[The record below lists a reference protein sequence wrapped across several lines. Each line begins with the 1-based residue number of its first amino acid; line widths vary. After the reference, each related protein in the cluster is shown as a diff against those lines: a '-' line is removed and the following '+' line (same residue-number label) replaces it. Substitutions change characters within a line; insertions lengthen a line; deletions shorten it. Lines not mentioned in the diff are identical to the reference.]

1 MVGQKIF
8 FTKGVGVHKEQ
19 LTSFEAALR
28 DAGMAPFNLVN
39 VSSIFP
45 PGCKRISKEEGL
57 KLLMP
62 GQIVYWV
69 VSRNS
74 TNEPNRLI
82 AASVGCAL
90 PSDSTQYGYLSE
102 HHSFGETDSKAGEY
116 AEDLA
121 ASMLATTLGIEFD
134 PELAWDEREQIYK
147 MSGKIIRTTNITQSA
162 IGNKDGLWTT
172 VIAAAVFVD
181 MKFVSESLINSQI
194 QQAAASEPL
203 NLPDN
208 NHQLS
213 GDNNKQ

>member
-1 MVGQKIF
+1 MIAQKIF
-8 FTKGVGVHKEQ
+8 LTKGVGVHREQ
-19 LTSFEAALR
+19 LASFEAALR
-28 DAGMAPFNLVN
+28 DAGMAPFNLVT

-90 PSDSTQYGYLSE
+90 PADPNQYGYLSE

-121 ASMLATTLGIEFD
+121 ASMLATILGIEFD
-134 PELAWDEREQIYK
+134 PDIAWNEREQIYK

-172 VIAAAVFVD
+172 VVAAAVFVD
-181 MKFVSESLINSQI
+181 MKFASQNLISPN
-194 QQAAASEPL
+194 L
-203 NLPDN
+203 NNGQSFHLPT
-208 NHQLS
+208 Q
-213 GDNNKQ
+213 